1 MCLVNSAMSSHLASH
16 PVHLQTPVS
25 EQLMS
30 RMCGVGETR
39 TIDNFYKLDYRT
51 IDVKNVRNENYRLSQ
66 TLTVERVLIQVGGDA
81 SVLVLL
87 VGVVVVRDVHVAI
100 FNLFLFPPGLNNNIE
115 FLFQASGS

>member
-1 MCLVNSAMSSHLASH
+1 MCVW
-16 PVHLQTPVS
+16 
-25 EQLMS
+25 
-30 RMCGVGETR
+30 GG
-39 TIDNFYKLDYRT
+39 
-51 IDVKNVRNENYRLSQ
+51 NENYRLSQ
-66 TLTVERVLIQVGGDA
+66 TLTVKCVLIQIGGDA

>member
-1 MCLVNSAMSSHLASH
+1 
-16 PVHLQTPVS
+16 
-25 EQLMS
+25 
-30 RMCGVGETR
+30 MCGGKTR

-66 TLTVERVLIQVGGDA
+66 TLTVERVLIQIGGDA

-87 VGVVVVRDVHVAI
+87 VGVVVVRDIHVAI
-100 FNLFLFPPGLNNNIE
+100 LNLFLFPPGLNNNIE

>member
-1 MCLVNSAMSSHLASH
+1 M
-16 PVHLQTPVS
+16 
-25 EQLMS
+25 
-30 RMCGVGETR
+30 GETR

>member
-1 MCLVNSAMSSHLASH
+1 
-16 PVHLQTPVS
+16 
-25 EQLMS
+25 
-30 RMCGVGETR
+30 MCGGETR

-87 VGVVVVRDVHVAI
+87 VRVVVVRDVHVAI
-100 FNLFLFPPGLNNNIE
+100 LNLFLFPPGLNNFE
-115 FLFQASGS
+115 FLYQASGS

>member
-1 MCLVNSAMSSHLASH
+1 
-16 PVHLQTPVS
+16 
-25 EQLMS
+25 
-30 RMCGVGETR
+30 MCGGKTR

-100 FNLFLFPPGLNNNIE
+100 FNLFLFPPGLNNFE
-115 FLFQASGS
+115 FLYQASGS

>member
-1 MCLVNSAMSSHLASH
+1 
-16 PVHLQTPVS
+16 
-25 EQLMS
+25 
-30 RMCGVGETR
+30 MCGGKTR

-87 VGVVVVRDVHVAI
+87 VRVVVVRDIHVAI
-100 FNLFLFPPGLNNNIE
+100 LNLFLFPPGLNNNIE

>member
-1 MCLVNSAMSSHLASH
+1 M
-16 PVHLQTPVS
+16 
-25 EQLMS
+25 
-30 RMCGVGETR
+30 GGETR

-66 TLTVERVLIQVGGDA
+66 TLTVERVLIQIRGDA

-87 VGVVVVRDVHVAI
+87 VGVVVVRDIHVAI
-100 FNLFLFPPGLNNNIE
+100 LNLFLFPPGLNNNIE

>member
-1 MCLVNSAMSSHLASH
+1 M
-16 PVHLQTPVS
+16 
-25 EQLMS
+25 
-30 RMCGVGETR
+30 GGETR

-87 VGVVVVRDVHVAI
+87 VGVVVVRDIHVAI
-100 FNLFLFPPGLNNNIE
+100 LNLFLFPPGLNNNIE

>member
-1 MCLVNSAMSSHLASH
+1 M
-16 PVHLQTPVS
+16 
-25 EQLMS
+25 
-30 RMCGVGETR
+30 
-39 TIDNFYKLDYRT
+39 
-51 IDVKNVRNENYRLSQ
+51 RNENYRLSQ

-100 FNLFLFPPGLNNNIE
+100 FNLFLFPPGFNNNIE

>member
-1 MCLVNSAMSSHLASH
+1 M
-16 PVHLQTPVS
+16 
-25 EQLMS
+25 
-30 RMCGVGETR
+30 GGETR

-66 TLTVERVLIQVGGDA
+66 TLTVERVLIQIGGDA

>member
-1 MCLVNSAMSSHLASH
+1 
-16 PVHLQTPVS
+16 
-25 EQLMS
+25 
-30 RMCGVGETR
+30 MCGGETR

>member
-1 MCLVNSAMSSHLASH
+1 
-16 PVHLQTPVS
+16 
-25 EQLMS
+25 MS
-30 RMCGVGETR
+30 RMCGVGGTR

-87 VGVVVVRDVHVAI
+87 VRVVVVRDVHVAI
-100 FNLFLFPPGLNNNIE
+100 LNLFLFPPGLNNNIE